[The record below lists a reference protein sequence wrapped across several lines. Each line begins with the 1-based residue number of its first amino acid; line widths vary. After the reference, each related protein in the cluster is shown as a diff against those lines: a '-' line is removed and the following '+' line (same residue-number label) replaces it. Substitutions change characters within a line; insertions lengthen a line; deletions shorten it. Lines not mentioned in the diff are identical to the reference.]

1 MDQRIAVIGLGRFGM
16 KLAQALAA
24 AGTEVIA
31 IDSSRQII
39 EHLRDQVGL
48 AVKMDATEQDAL
60 ISQGIDNVDVAVV
73 AIGTDFEANA
83 LITSTLKAIGV
94 SRVISRAGSE
104 RRGVILKRIGADQIV
119 FPEHESANQWVH
131 RLLLPKLIQSI
142 ELGEGHSLAQVPA
155 PKEFCDKTLG
165 QLKLRVAHR
174 VNLVAIR
181 RPIVSD
187 QQDQEGTYQ
196 IVMPMADTHIRP
208 DDILWLVGSNDAIA
222 ALPSA

>member
-24 AGTEVIA
+24 AEAEVIA
-31 IDSSRQII
+31 IDRHRQII
-39 EHLRDQVGL
+39 EDLRDQVTL
-48 AVKMDATEQDAL
+48 AVKMDATEKDAL

-73 AIGTDFEANA
+73 AIGTDFEANI
-83 LITSTLKAIGV
+83 LVTSTLKAIGV
-94 SRVISRAGSE
+94 PRVISRAGSE
-104 RRGVILKRIGADQIV
+104 RRGEILKRVGANQIV

-142 ELGEGHSLAQVPA
+142 ELGEGHSLAQMPA
-155 PKEFCDKTLG
+155 AKQFCNKTLR
-165 QLKLRVAHR
+165 QLELRAAHQ

-181 RPIVSD
+181 RPVAAD
-187 QQDQEGTYQ
+187 QQGQEGTYQ
-196 IVMPMADTHIRP
+196 IVVPMADTHIRP

-222 ALPSA
+222 ALPSD

>member
-39 EHLRDQVGL
+39 EHLRDQVSL

-73 AIGTDFEANA
+73 AIGTDFEANV

-94 SRVISRAGSE
+94 PRVISRAGSE
-104 RRGVILKRIGADQIV
+104 RRGEILKRIGADQIV

-131 RLLLPKLIQSI
+131 HLLLPKLIQSI

-165 QLKLRVAHR
+165 QLKLRVAHQ

-181 RPIVSD
+181 RPIASD
-187 QQDQEGTYQ
+187 QQGQEDTYQ
-196 IVMPMADTHIRP
+196 IVVPMANTHIRP
-208 DDILWLVGSNDAIA
+208 DDILWLVGSHDAIA
-222 ALPSA
+222 ALPSQ